1 MTPNP
6 RETLQKALEEN
17 RHLENIQIGRLA
29 DFTCNTNVRRAIH
42 APFGTAENV
51 ENLKKELAPPAI
63 DAIFYIPEGQT
74 PSNAQ
79 VQTVE
84 RNLHGQLPKSKQK
97 QNQNRK

>member
-6 RETLQKALEEN
+6 RGTPQKDLEEN

-29 DFTCNTNVRRAIH
+29 DSTYNTIVRRAIH

-63 DAIFYIPEGQT
+63 DAIFYIPEGQI

-84 RNLHGQLPKSKQK
+84 RNLHEPKPKQK
-97 QNQNRK
+97 QNQNQR